1 MPYSQESVTE
11 QSKHWI
17 RKILPFLV
25 GMLLAVLA
33 SGLLSMA
40 QAQPRLDILAVG
52 LSAIGSVYVG
62 SAIAQQQQQDVWV
75 ETIIA
80 VVCVVIA
87 LLGLWKS
94 PLWLLVG
101 YVLHGVWDLFHHA
114 QSVGTQIS
122 QRWYPPLCVG
132 FDWAI
137 AVFIGLWY
145 WPT

>member
-1 MPYSQESVTE
+1 MPYSQEPVTE

-17 RKILPFLV
+17 RKFLPFLV
-25 GMLLAVLA
+25 GILLAVLA

-94 PLWLLVG
+94 PPLVISRLCFTRRLG
-101 YVLHGVWDLFHHA
+101 
-114 QSVGTQIS
+114 SVSSCSIS
-122 QRWYPPLCVG
+122 RHTNFSAVVSTALC
-132 FDWAI
+132 WI
-137 AVFIGLWY
+137 
-145 WPT
+145 